1 MAIGDND
8 GHAKN
13 VAVMHTPGATT
24 LSDVYDAVPNLF
36 QQERIAWNLG
46 LAIDGIFDQRLLS
59 PSNLVNEAMSWG
71 TLSSY
76 RAFEIVE
83 ETLTDLQNALDVV
96 PIPIGASEGL
106 QRRLL
111 TSVGRLVQG
120 DEIGDPSLALPRD

>member
-1 MAIGDND
+1 
-8 GHAKN
+8 
-13 VAVMHTPGATT
+13 
-24 LSDVYDAVPNLF
+24 VYDAVPNLF

-71 TLSSY
+71 TLSSS
-76 RAFEIVE
+76 RAGEIVE
-83 ETLTDLQNALDVV
+83 ETLTDLQSALEVV
-96 PIPIGASEGL
+96 SIPIGASEGL

-111 TSVGRLVQG
+111 TGVGRLVQG